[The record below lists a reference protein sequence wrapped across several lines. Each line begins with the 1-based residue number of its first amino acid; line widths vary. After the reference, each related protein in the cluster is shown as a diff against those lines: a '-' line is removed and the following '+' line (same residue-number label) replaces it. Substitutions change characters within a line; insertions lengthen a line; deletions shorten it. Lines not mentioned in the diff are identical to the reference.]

1 MTSIKELRCNSS
13 AGPDGVPAVLLKKAC
28 GSIALPLSLLWNK
41 SMEVGEIPRLYK
53 KGNIS
58 PIYKGGNRTLPKNY
72 RPVTL
77 TSHIIKLFEKVIVKK
92 MANFMDENALYNNQ
106 QHGFRSRH
114 SCLSQLIDHFQQIIV
129 ALNEGKDVDVI
140 YLDFAKAFDKVDH
153 NILLRK
159 LFNMGI
165 RGRLYNWIKSFLL
178 DRKQMVNIEGS
189 KSQEFDVAS
198 GVPQGSVL
206 GPLLFIIHISDI
218 NALLQSTTVRSFAD
232 DTRLV
237 KNIENVNDCQGL
249 QEDLEKIFDWAE
261 RNNMT
266 FNSGKF
272 ELMRYTQQ
280 TDPVEFEYKTK
291 DGCNINRTRGTKD
304 LGVFMSDDGKFHEQI
319 MKSSLCGKKK
329 AGWICRVFNTRNE
342 REMLILY
349 KALVLPLLE
358 YCCPLW
364 CPTNQNVGL
373 IRALENVQRSF
384 TRRIWGM
391 TELNYWD
398 RLKKLKLYSL
408 ERRRERYCIIYV
420 WKILHNM
427 APNFTC
433 DKVQEYTDDRRGL
446 LCRVPSLIR
455 RATQRLKTIRDGTF
469 GIQGPKLFNCLPREL
484 RARGDTE
491 DPELLEKFKRKLD
504 KFLATIPDEPRL
516 PSYPSAQRSNSIT
529 TRVGRVGDGRGGS
542 N

>member
-1 MTSIKELRCNSS
+1 
-13 AGPDGVPAVLLKKAC
+13 
-28 GSIALPLSLLWNK
+28 
-41 SMEVGEIPRLYK
+41 
-53 KGNIS
+53 
-58 PIYKGGNRTLPKNY
+58 
-72 RPVTL
+72 
-77 TSHIIKLFEKVIVKK
+77 
-92 MANFMDENALYNNQ
+92 
-106 QHGFRSRH
+106 
-114 SCLSQLIDHFQQIIV
+114 
-129 ALNEGKDVDVI
+129 
-140 YLDFAKAFDKVDH
+140 
-153 NILLRK
+153 
-159 LFNMGI
+159 
-165 RGRLYNWIKSFLL
+165 
-178 DRKQMVNIEGS
+178 
-189 KSQEFDVAS
+189 
-198 GVPQGSVL
+198 
-206 GPLLFIIHISDI
+206 
-218 NALLQSTTVRSFAD
+218 
-232 DTRLV
+232 
-237 KNIENVNDCQGL
+237 
-249 QEDLEKIFDWAE
+249 
-261 RNNMT
+261 
-266 FNSGKF
+266 
-272 ELMRYTQQ
+272 
-280 TDPVEFEYKTK
+280 
-291 DGCNINRTRGTKD
+291 
-304 LGVFMSDDGKFHEQI
+304 
-319 MKSSLCGKKK
+319 
-329 AGWICRVFNTRNE
+329 
-342 REMLILY
+342 MLILY

-364 CPTNQNVGL
+364 CPTNQNIGL

-384 TRRIWGM
+384 TRRIWGV

-529 TRVGRVGDGRGGS
+529 TQVGRVRDGRGGS